1 MRSDVTLY
9 VVAAF
14 FFVLTVT
21 SALIFNDAE
30 RSLWI
35 ISTAVLG
42 TLSAGLGYY
51 QRPKPKSI
59 QKMQVTPVA
68 SIPSMEQTAE
78 TVPVQA
84 EAPIEQAPII
94 QTAPVEEEPQVIQT
108 PVKEA
113 VPIVETPAPMAPQ
126 EQAPTEKPS
135 QETEVSP
142 VEQQTVSVLTTV
154 RGIGEK
160 RASQLNSL
168 GINSVEELA
177 KASVEELAKRLN
189 VSPKIVAKWVEA
201 ANQQ

>member
-59 QKMQVTPVA
+59 QKMQATPVA
-68 SIPSMEQTAE
+68 SIPSVEQTAE

-94 QTAPVEEEPQVIQT
+94 QTAPVEEPQVIQT

-126 EQAPTEKPS
+126 EQAPIEKPS

-154 RGIGEK
+154 KGIGDK

-168 GINSVEELA
+168 GINTVEELA
-177 KASVEELAKRLN
+177 KASVEDLAKKLN

-201 ANQQ
+201 AKQQ